1 MFDVVTL
8 IEAALGSFK
17 NYVDRKGWVGGQ
29 SNVYAHNVNDLFFL
43 PHSSTRGRWV
53 VNKSL
58 KICLRRC

>member
-29 SNVYAHNVNDLFFL
+29 SNVYAHNVNDLFFYL
-43 PHSSTRGRWV
+43 IHLRGVGGW
-53 VNKSL
+53 
-58 KICLRRC
+58 